1 MYKFLLEL
9 DTNSPPGTHGLILR
23 SLSVTESR
31 MGPIENEDLCSSHTA
46 PGRRER
52 SGTGKRVWPALK
64 PLSPHASELGPLGQE
79 GRRAGGGEGS
89 GSPEKALLFFPIQDE
104 TSPAST
110 YNHHAPAKTRCSL
123 PRPGQD

>member
-9 DTNSPPGTHGLILR
+9 DTDSPPGTHGLILR

-31 MGPIENEDLCSSHTA
+31 MAPIENEDLCSSPTA

-64 PLSPHASELGPLGQE
+64 PLSPPASELGPLGQE
-79 GRRAGGGEGS
+79 GRRRGGEGGRWILS
-89 GSPEKALLFFPIQDE
+89 SVTG
-104 TSPAST
+104 
-110 YNHHAPAKTRCSL
+110 
-123 PRPGQD
+123 